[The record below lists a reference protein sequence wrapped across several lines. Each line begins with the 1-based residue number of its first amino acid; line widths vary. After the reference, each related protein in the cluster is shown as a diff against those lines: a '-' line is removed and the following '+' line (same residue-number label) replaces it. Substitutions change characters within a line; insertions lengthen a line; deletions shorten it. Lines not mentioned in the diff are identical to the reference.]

1 MPANANCLLAVAEEA
16 LRETNVGHI
25 IVSDKQKHLQY
36 LTMEQARRNV
46 CRGIG
51 MWEWACN
58 YNFSG
63 SMDHPDVVMASAGDI
78 PTKEAL
84 AAIEILRRDLPMLK
98 IRYINVV
105 KLFSLTNNFEHPHG
119 LSDRDFDDLF
129 TTDRPVIFNFHGYP
143 WLIHRLTYRRRNHV
157 NFHVR
162 GYKENGNIN
171 TPLELAIINQIDR
184 YNLVIDV
191 IDRVAE
197 LGSKAAHLKQQ
208 MQDQILRQRA
218 YAYEHGMDDPAVSN
232 WHWPFGYGSSSAN

>member
-1 MPANANCLLAVAEEA
+1 MPADANCLLAVAEEA
-16 LRETNVGHI
+16 LRETNVANI

-36 LTMEQARRNV
+36 LTMEQARRHV

-58 YNFSG
+58 DNCSG
-63 SMDHPDVVMASAGDI
+63 SMNHPDVAMASAGDI

-84 AAIEILRRDLPMLK
+84 AAIEILRRDPPMLK
-98 IRYINVV
+98 IRYINVL
-105 KLFSLTNNFEHPHG
+105 KLFSLINNSEHLHG
-119 LSDRDFDDLF
+119 LSDRDFDDLL

-162 GYKENGNIN
+162 GYKENDNIN

-184 YNLVIDV
+184 YNLG
-191 IDRVAE
+191 DRCDRS
-197 LGSKAAHLKQQ
+197 GSRAGLEGSLPQAA
-208 MQDQILRQRA
+208 DARPNPASAGLRIRTR
-218 YAYEHGMDDPAVSN
+218 HG
-232 WHWPFGYGSSSAN
+232 